1 MKAPS
6 LSQKM
11 SAFTDYR
18 GAMKTLLRISVL
30 GFLLFVSGVFIEKGY
45 MSYEVYTQ
53 EKETLEHAM
62 KDVQRA
68 ILDQKKILSAPE
80 LQSWLQTLPSPF
92 DHSSFESWLRELS
105 HQKHCRLD
113 QLSFQKS
120 EKHITRGSMILSSVS
135 DADVMDLIDRMVK
148 KAHNSLVI
156 QSCIIERTKDF
167 SEDVLENITHPE
179 SREFLF
185 SSAIEFVVLHSYSP
199 VGTGQVA
206 PIDHAQIQ

>member
-1 MKAPS
+1 MKVSS
-6 LSQKM
+6 LSQKI
-11 SAFTDYR
+11 SVFADYP
-18 GAMKTLLRISVL
+18 GMLKTLGRIGIL
-30 GFLLFVSGVFIEKGY
+30 AAMIFVSGIFIEKGY
-45 MSYEVYTQ
+45 ISYEVYTQ
-53 EKETLEHAM
+53 EKDKIEHAI
-62 KDVQRA
+62 KDVHKA
-68 ILDQKKILSAPE
+68 ILAQKKILSAPE

-113 QLSFQKS
+113 QLSFQKTA
-120 EKHITRGSMILSSVS
+120 KHTTRGSMTLSSVS
-135 DADVMDLIDRMVK
+135 DADVMDLIDRMMK
-148 KAHNSLVI
+148 NAHNSLVI

-185 SSAIEFVVLHSYSP
+185 SSAIEFVVLHNYSP

-206 PIDHAQIQ
+206 PIDHAQIP